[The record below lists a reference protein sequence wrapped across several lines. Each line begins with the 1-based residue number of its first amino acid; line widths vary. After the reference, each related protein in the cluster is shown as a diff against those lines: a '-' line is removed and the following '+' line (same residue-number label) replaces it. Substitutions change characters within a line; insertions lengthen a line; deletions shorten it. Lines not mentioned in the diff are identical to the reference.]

1 MWLGTQIRLVKF
13 VSDEETFMGDPQPS
27 YGCCFP
33 CSFPFLLFFFVDTD
47 VDADVDAAGCQ
58 GALMGS
64 RGETKH
70 HLPMEEKWKQ
80 EDPDTRE

>member
-1 MWLGTQIRLVKF
+1 MTHNHLMAV
-13 VSDEETFMGDPQPS
+13 VSHVLSPF
-27 YGCCFP
+27 
-33 CSFPFLLFFFVDTD
+33 SFFSVDTD
-47 VDADVDAAGCQ
+47 VDADVNAAGCQ

>member
-1 MWLGTQIRLVKF
+1 MNHTILW
-13 VSDEETFMGDPQPS
+13 
-27 YGCCFP
+27 
-33 CSFPFLLFFFVDTD
+33 LLFPMFFPLSPFFPVDTD

-58 GALMGS
+58 EALMGS

>member
-1 MWLGTQIRLVKF
+1 MLFSL
-13 VSDEETFMGDPQPS
+13 
-27 YGCCFP
+27 
-33 CSFPFLLFFFVDTD
+33 FLFSVDTD
-47 VDADVDAAGCQ
+47 VDADVDTGCQ

-80 EDPDTRE
+80 EDPDTHE